1 MTFLQGSEQFVIDSK
16 GRITLPQYMRRS
28 LNPEARD
35 TFNLTRG
42 FRRCILAYP
51 IDQWEKIQNILRG
64 LNPFNPEND
73 KIITFLT
80 MYSKEVTLD
89 AQNRILLPKVLLQ
102 YARIDSKVLIVG
114 KIDHIEI
121 WNPEEFN
128 KIYTF
133 DEQEYE
139 QIFEKVLGSSY
150 FNGESK
156 EEPTG

>member
-1 MTFLQGSEQFVIDSK
+1 
-16 GRITLPQYMRRS
+16 
-28 LNPEARD
+28 
-35 TFNLTRG
+35 
-42 FRRCILAYP
+42 
-51 IDQWEKIQNILRG
+51 
-64 LNPFNPEND
+64 
-73 KIITFLT
+73 
-80 MYSKEVTLD
+80 
-89 AQNRILLPKVLLQ
+89 LPKVLLQ

-121 WNPEEFN
+121 WNPEEFD

-156 EEPTG
+156 EEPAG